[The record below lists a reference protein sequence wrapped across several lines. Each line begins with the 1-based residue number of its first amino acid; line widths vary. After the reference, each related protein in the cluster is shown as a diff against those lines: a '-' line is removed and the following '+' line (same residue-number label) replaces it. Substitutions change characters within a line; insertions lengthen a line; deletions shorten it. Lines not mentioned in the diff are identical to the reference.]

1 MTSANS
7 GEFASSKKH
16 DSLEFMQVLDD
27 VSEWSAFSRPD
38 ANDTG
43 RWESNVLIEGMHCS
57 ACARTIEGVL
67 KAVPGVVQAEVS
79 AGSRR
84 ARVVWQADV
93 VQPSR
98 WMQAVLQAGYRAV
111 PANDVFARERR
122 QSEARLALW
131 RWMVAGLCMLLVMVM
146 MYAFPASGSG
156 DLTAKMEHLLRWAS
170 WVLTLPVIIFSCAPF
185 FKNAWRDV
193 IHWRISMDLPVA
205 LGMLI
210 TFVVSSA
217 GTFEPTGVFGREVYF
232 DSLSMFV
239 FFLLSG
245 RWLESRWR
253 DKTAGAL
260 EALMNRLPESVKRM
274 DREGNFERVSVRV
287 LQLDDVIQVLPG
299 EAFPVDGVV
308 LMGET
313 SVDQSLLTGESLPIP
328 RCVGDEVISGSYNLQ
343 AAVHVR
349 VDRVGAQTRFAQI
362 VSLMESASTTRPA
375 LANLADRIAKPFLLG
390 VLLAAGLACAYWWG
404 KDPQRALM
412 VAVSVLVVT
421 CPCALSLATPAAIL
435 AAAGA
440 MARRGVLVRR
450 LDAFESLATV
460 DTVIFDKTGTLTRD
474 AMVLGQTQ
482 CRHGH
487 TTDQVLA
494 LAAALAQNSLH
505 PASRALLMAAQ
516 QSGVEPSRQVDAVV
530 ETPGQGLSGRVAG
543 EASTLTNAVG
553 LRLGSASFCGVASI
567 PSFALQV
574 FLSDDHGWL
583 ATFDLEEDIRPD
595 AASTVAALQQ
605 DGMAVYLVSGDAS
618 EAVKRVADHLGIAGA
633 KGQCSPQDKLDFL
646 RDAQH
651 QGDKV
656 AVVGDGLN
664 DGPLLAGA
672 HASFALGNA
681 VPLTQTQADFV
692 ISGNRLSDI
701 MDAIVL
707 ARRTLTV
714 VKQNLWWAAI
724 YNVVCVPL
732 AVAGQ
737 LSPWLAGLGMA
748 ASSSL
753 VVLNALRL
761 SKESWQIR

>member
-1 MTSANS
+1 
-7 GEFASSKKH
+7 
-16 DSLEFMQVLDD
+16 
-27 VSEWSAFSRPD
+27 
-38 ANDTG
+38 
-43 RWESNVLIEGMHCS
+43 
-57 ACARTIEGVL
+57 
-67 KAVPGVVQAEVS
+67 
-79 AGSRR
+79 
-84 ARVVWQADV
+84 
-93 VQPSR
+93 
-98 WMQAVLQAGYRAV
+98 
-111 PANDVFARERR
+111 
-122 QSEARLALW
+122 
-131 RWMVAGLCMLLVMVM
+131 
-146 MYAFPASGSG
+146 
-156 DLTAKMEHLLRWAS
+156 
-170 WVLTLPVIIFSCAPF
+170 
-185 FKNAWRDV
+185 
-193 IHWRISMDLPVA
+193 
-205 LGMLI
+205 
-210 TFVVSSA
+210 
-217 GTFEPTGVFGREVYF
+217 
-232 DSLSMFV
+232 
-239 FFLLSG
+239 
-245 RWLESRWR
+245 
-253 DKTAGAL
+253 
-260 EALMNRLPESVKRM
+260 
-274 DREGNFERVSVRV
+274 
-287 LQLDDVIQVLPG
+287 
-299 EAFPVDGVV
+299 
-308 LMGET
+308 
-313 SVDQSLLTGESLPIP
+313 
-328 RCVGDEVISGSYNLQ
+328 
-343 AAVHVR
+343 
-349 VDRVGAQTRFAQI
+349 
-362 VSLMESASTTRPA
+362 
-375 LANLADRIAKPFLLG
+375 
-390 VLLAAGLACAYWWG
+390 
-404 KDPQRALM
+404 
-412 VAVSVLVVT
+412 
-421 CPCALSLATPAAIL
+421 
-435 AAAGA
+435 

-482 CRHGH
+482 CRQGH
-487 TTDQVLA
+487 STDQVLA

-505 PASRALLMAAQ
+505 PASRALLMAAH

-543 EASTLTNAVG
+543 DASTLTNDVG

-567 PSFALQV
+567 PSLALQV

-618 EAVKRVADHLGIAGA
+618 EAVKRVADHLGITGA